1 MNDILKDVLTNVE
14 GKDIMTQFLSILEL
28 EDEKFDV
35 IYPRLKDEMINAFEL
50 NATRKSI
57 IAQLETMPQIN
68 LKEEVDN
75 LNKTIEEIKNDNSL
89 SDNKKDMLITLLSK
103 SAEITFSLLKNPR
116 ELISVKVQKINED
129 AILPTYAHDT
139 DAGADIYAIED
150 CKIAP
155 HSTTIVKT
163 GLKIAIPAGYE
174 IQIRPRSGLSLKT
187 NLRIANAPGTIDA
200 EYRGEVGV
208 IVENTGNL
216 TATISKGD
224 KIAQMVVMPVPMIK
238 WEEVDELSQTSRGE
252 GGYGSTDKS

>member
-1 MNDILKDVLTNVE
+1 M
-14 GKDIMTQFLSILEL
+14 SIRITWLENCSPACSSSCSPYASDYL
-28 EDEKFDV
+28 G
-35 IYPRLKDEMINAFEL
+35 YCS
-50 NATRKSI
+50 RK
-57 IAQLETMPQIN
+57 
-68 LKEEVDN
+68 
-75 LNKTIEEIKNDNSL
+75 
-89 SDNKKDMLITLLSK
+89 IT
-103 SAEITFSLLKNPR
+103 
-116 ELISVKVQKINED
+116 ED
-129 AILPTYAHDT
+129 AVLPTYAHDT
-139 DAGADIYAIED
+139 DAGADIYAVED
-150 CKIAP
+150 YKLAP

>member
-1 MNDILKDVLTNVE
+1 MQIFFVK
-14 GKDIMTQFLSILEL
+14 
-28 EDEKFDV
+28 
-35 IYPRLKDEMINAFEL
+35 PRY
-50 NATRKSI
+50 
-57 IAQLETMPQIN
+57 MP
-68 LKEEVDN
+68 
-75 LNKTIEEIKNDNSL
+75 S
-89 SDNKKDMLITLLSK
+89 
-103 SAEITFSLLKNPR
+103 
-116 ELISVKVQKINED
+116 
-129 AILPTYAHDT
+129 YAHDG
-139 DAGADIYAIED
+139 DAGADIRASLAEPMTIE
-150 CKIAP
+150 P
-155 HSTTIVKT
+155 HTWKAVPT
-163 GLKIAIPAGYE
+163 GLFANIPYGYE